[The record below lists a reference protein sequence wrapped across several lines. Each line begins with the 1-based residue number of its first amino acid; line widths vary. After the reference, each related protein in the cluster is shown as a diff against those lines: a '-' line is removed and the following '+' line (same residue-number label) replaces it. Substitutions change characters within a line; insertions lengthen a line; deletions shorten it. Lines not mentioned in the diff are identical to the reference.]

1 MITASIVIFHNLK
14 NELQRVIS
22 CVLNSPVSILY
33 LVDNSINDSLR
44 ALTDLSPRIRY
55 IHNANIGYGGAHNIA
70 IREAFDEEADYHVVI
85 NPDIFFEKGVL
96 ETLTN
101 YMDASPDVGLVMPE
115 IQNPSGER
123 QYLCKLLPTPMDLFF
138 RRFFPSVFFLRSR
151 QRFELRFSG
160 YDKEMNV
167 PFLSG
172 CFMFLRTDAL
182 RKAGVFDERFFMY
195 GEDIDLSRR
204 IHRQYKTMY
213 YPYAKVIHVHEAAS
227 YKSTKMLI
235 VHIKNIV
242 KYFNKWGWFL
252 DKERRQ
258 MNRKILREL
267 NYLR

>member
-14 NELQRVIS
+14 EELQKVIS

-44 ALTDLSPRIRY
+44 ALKELSPRIRY

-70 IREAFDEEADYHVVI
+70 IREAFDEGADYHVVI
-85 NPDIFFEKGVL
+85 NPDIFFEKGIL
-96 ETLTN
+96 ETLAN
-101 YMDASPDVGLVMPE
+101 YMDERPDVGLVMPE
-115 IQNPSGER
+115 VQNLSGER
-123 QYLCKLLPTPMDLFF
+123 QYLCKLLPTPVDLFF
-138 RRFFPSVFFLRSR
+138 RRFLPSGFFVRSR
-151 QRFELRFSG
+151 QRFELRFSD
-160 YDKEMNV
+160 YNKEMNV

-182 RKAGVFDERFFMY
+182 RKTGIFDERFFMY

-213 YPYAKVIHVHEAAS
+213 YPHVKIIHVHEAAS
-227 YKSTKMLI
+227 YKNTKMLI
-235 VHIKNIV
+235 IHIKNMV
-242 KYFNKWGWFL
+242 KYFNKWGWFI

-258 MNRKILREL
+258 MNWKLLQEL
-267 NYLR
+267 NYHR